1 MDGCMY
7 HVELPDMVRWLI
19 FHIKTEQTNN
29 SEDETDTAMSD
40 VENDLHYAD
49 IIIILCDDENCEHNQ
64 EIEVNACQI

>member
-40 VENDLHYAD
+40 IENDPHYAD
-49 IIIILCDDENCEHNQ
+49 IIIWDDET
-64 EIEVNACQI
+64 VSATKRLK